1 MSTLLS
7 SRTFERVPA
16 KTTAIIT
23 VRVRDAVQADNVI
36 ELTVRYLVL
45 KLMRVAF
52 IAFDGNNVSVVVKS
66 RQKVSEYKR
75 RNTRA

>member
-36 ELTVRYLVL
+36 ELTVRWQRTVYE
-45 KLMRVAF
+45 
-52 IAFDGNNVSVVVKS
+52 GHSVKVTKVVF
-66 RQKVSEYKR
+66 
-75 RNTRA
+75 